1 MKNIFFCRLREFWMD
16 ERGVETLEA
25 VILMIAII
33 AIGFAF
39 KNTLTNWFH
48 GLLENIGRDIG
59 DPVVKVNVGTFPGE

>member
-1 MKNIFFCRLREFWMD
+1 MHSAVEIIRAFLKD

-48 GLLENIGRDIG
+48 GLLGNIGRDIG
-59 DPVVKVNVGTFPGE
+59 DPVVEVNVGTFPGN